1 MRTNKDIQPFQGL
14 LNGIG
19 QVYFTPSVMTSILL
33 LFAISIE
40 SLPLAF
46 LTLLGASCSYA
57 LALCCYMY
65 ASTNTNT
72 NTNTNKAAY
81 DIDSGMYALNG
92 ALIGLFIGNFF
103 GVTPLLVLVAVLGA
117 LLTVPIAHIVFSFEK
132 YRGYTSAFILT
143 SWLIYAIQST
153 LDLSA
158 FSAPDSALMPL
169 ISIEANSWF
178 NLPPVVI
185 PLLKGISQV
194 SFIENAL
201 SGLVILIAIALNN
214 LKHAIWVVLA
224 VIISTIFSK
233 MIGASGALIE
243 QGLYG
248 YNAILATLALV
259 LNPRI
264 PWPLILLGILLSC
277 LVTLGFHELSLL
289 PLTAPFILSVWAVV
303 YLSSV
308 IHKRTIN

>member
-1 MRTNKDIQPFQGL
+1 MKTNRDILPFQGL

-19 QVYFTPSVMTSILL
+19 QVYFSPSVMTSILL
-33 LFAISIE
+33 LLAISIE
-40 SLPLAF
+40 SLALAF
-46 LTLLGASCSYA
+46 LTLLGASCSFA
-57 LALCCYMY
+57 LAFCCYIY
-65 ASTNTNT
+65 ANTNT
-72 NTNTNKAAY
+72 NTNTNKSVD

-103 GVTPLLVLVAVLGA
+103 GVTPLLALVTVLGA

-132 YRGYTSAFILT
+132 YRGYTSAFILST
-143 SWLIYAIQST
+143 WLIYIIQSAFE
-153 LDLSA
+153 LSA

-178 NLPPVVI
+178 NVPTVVI

-201 SGLVILIAIALNN
+201 SGLVILVAIALNN
-214 LKHAIWVVLA
+214 IKNAIWVMLA
-224 VIISTIFSK
+224 VIISTVFSGL
-233 MIGASGALIE
+233 IGASNELVA

-259 LNPRI
+259 LYPRI

-289 PLTAPFILSVWAVV
+289 PLTAPFILSTWGMV
-303 YLSSV
+303 YLSSL
-308 IHKRTIN
+308 IHKRTIS

>member
-1 MRTNKDIQPFQGL
+1 MKTNKDILPFQGL

-19 QVYFTPSVMTSILL
+19 QVYFTPSVMTSTLL
-33 LFAISIE
+33 LLAISIE
-40 SLPLAF
+40 SLALAF
-46 LTLLGASCSYA
+46 LTLLGASCSFA
-57 LALCCYMY
+57 LAFYSYIY
-65 ASTNTNT
+65 ASTN
-72 NTNTNKAAY
+72 KLAE

-103 GVTPLLVLVAVLGA
+103 GVTPLLALVTVLGA

-143 SWLIYAIQST
+143 TWLIYIIQST
-153 LDLSA
+153 FELSA

-169 ISIEANSWF
+169 ISIEASSWF
-178 NLPPVVI
+178 NLPTMVI

-201 SGLVILIAIALNN
+201 SGLVILVAIALNN
-214 LKHAIWVVLA
+214 IKHAIWIMLA
-224 VIISTIFSK
+224 IIISTVFSDL
-233 MIGASGALIE
+233 IGASNELVA

-259 LNPRI
+259 IYPRI
-264 PWPLILLGILLSC
+264 PWPLTLLGMLLSC
-277 LVTLGFHELSLL
+277 LITLGFHELSLL
-289 PLTAPFILSVWAVV
+289 PLTAPFILSTWAMV
-303 YLSSV
+303 YLSSLL
-308 IHKRTIN
+308 HKRTIS

>member
-19 QVYFTPSVMTSILL
+19 QVYFTPPVMTSILL

-40 SLPLAF
+40 SLALAF

-57 LALCCYMY
+57 LAFCCYIY
-65 ASTNTNT
+65 T
-72 NTNTNKAAY
+72 NTNTNKTAD
-81 DIDSGMYALNG
+81 DIGSGMYALNG

-103 GVTPLLVLVAVLGA
+103 GVTPLLALVTVLGA

-132 YRGYTSAFILT
+132 YRGYTSAFILST
-143 SWLIYAIQST
+143 WLIYIIQST
-153 LDLSA
+153 FELSA
-158 FSAPDSALMPL
+158 FSTSDSALMPL

-178 NLPPVVI
+178 NLPTVVI
-185 PLLKGISQV
+185 LLLKGISQV

-214 LKHAIWVVLA
+214 IKHAIWVVLA
-224 VIISTIFSK
+224 VIISTVFSGL
-233 MIGASGALIE
+233 IGASSELVA

-259 LNPRI
+259 LYPRI
-264 PWPLILLGILLSC
+264 PWPLTLLGMLLSC
-277 LVTLGFHELSLL
+277 VITLGFHELSLL
-289 PLTAPFILSVWAVV
+289 PLTAPFILSTWVVV
-303 YLSSV
+303 YLSGLTQEPKAS
-308 IHKRTIN
+308 

>member
-19 QVYFTPSVMTSILL
+19 QVYFTPSVMTSTLL
-33 LFAISIE
+33 LLAISIE
-40 SLPLAF
+40 SLALAF
-46 LTLLGASCSYA
+46 LTLFGASCSYGFV
-57 LALCCYMY
+57 LL
-65 ASTNTNT
+65 
-72 NTNTNKAAY
+72 TNKPSH
-81 DIDSGMYALNG
+81 DIENGMYALNG

-117 LLTVPIAHIVFSFEK
+117 LLTVPIANIVFRFKK

-158 FSAPDSALMPL
+158 FSAPDSALMPF

-185 PLLKGISQV
+185 PFLKGISQV

-201 SGLVILIAIALNN
+201 SGLVILVAIAINN

-224 VIISTIFSK
+224 VIISTVFSGL
-233 MIGASGALIE
+233 IGASSELVA

-259 LNPRI
+259 LYPRI

-303 YLSSV
+303 YLSSL
-308 IHKRTIN
+308 IHKRTIS

>member
-40 SLPLAF
+40 SLALAF
-46 LTLLGASCSYA
+46 LTSLGASCSYA
-57 LALCCYMY
+57 LAFCCYMY
-65 ASTNTNT
+65 T

-117 LLTVPIAHIVFSFEK
+117 LLTVPVANIVFRFKK

-158 FSAPDSALMPL
+158 FSPSNSALIPI
-169 ISIEANSWF
+169 ISFEANSWF

-185 PLLKGISQV
+185 PWLKGISQV

-201 SGLVILIAIALNN
+201 SGLVILVAIALNN
-214 LKHAIWVVLA
+214 IKHAIWIMLA
-224 VIISTIFSK
+224 VIISTVFSGL
-233 MIGASGALIE
+233 IGASSELVA

-259 LNPRI
+259 LYPRI
-264 PWPLILLGILLSC
+264 PWPLTLLGMLLSC
-277 LVTLGFHELSLL
+277 VITLGFHELSLL
-289 PLTAPFILSVWAVV
+289 PLTAPFILSTWVVV
-303 YLSSV
+303 YLSGLTQEPNAS
-308 IHKRTIN
+308 

>member
-19 QVYFTPSVMTSILL
+19 QVYFTPSVMTSLL
-33 LFAISIE
+33 LLLAISIE
-40 SLPLAF
+40 SLALAF

-65 ASTNTNT
+65 TNTNT
-72 NTNTNKAAY
+72 NTNTNKTAD
-81 DIDSGMYALNG
+81 DIGSGMYALNG

-103 GVTPLLVLVAVLGA
+103 GVTPLLALVTVLGA

-132 YRGYTSAFILT
+132 YRGYTSAFILST
-143 SWLIYAIQST
+143 WLIYIIQST
-153 LDLSA
+153 FELSA
-158 FSAPDSALMPL
+158 FSTSDSALMPL

-178 NLPPVVI
+178 NLPTVVI
-185 PLLKGISQV
+185 LLLKGISQV

-214 LKHAIWVVLA
+214 IKHAIWIMLA
-224 VIISTIFSK
+224 VIISTVFSGL
-233 MIGASGALIE
+233 IGASSELVA

-259 LNPRI
+259 LYPRI

-289 PLTAPFILSVWAVV
+289 PLTAPFILSVWGIV
-303 YLSSV
+303 YLSGVMKKNRVTS
-308 IHKRTIN
+308 

>member
-1 MRTNKDIQPFQGL
+1 MKTNKDILPFQGL

-19 QVYFTPSVMTSILL
+19 QVYFTPSVMTSTLL
-33 LFAISIE
+33 LLAISIE
-40 SLPLAF
+40 SLALAF
-46 LTLLGASCSYA
+46 LTLLGASCSFA
-57 LALCCYMY
+57 LAFYGYMY
-65 ASTNTNT
+65 TNT
-72 NTNTNKAAY
+72 NTNTNKSVD

-103 GVTPLLVLVAVLGA
+103 GVTPLLALVTVLGA
-117 LLTVPIAHIVFSFEK
+117 LVTVPIAHIVFSFKK

-143 SWLIYAIQST
+143 TWLIYIIQST
-153 LDLSA
+153 FELSA
-158 FSAPDSALMPL
+158 FSTYDSALMPL
-169 ISIEANSWF
+169 ISTEDNSWF

-201 SGLVILIAIALNN
+201 SGLVILVAIALNN
-214 LKHAIWVVLA
+214 IKHAIWVVLA

-233 MIGASGALIE
+233 MIGASNELVA

-259 LNPRI
+259 LYPRI
-264 PWPLILLGILLSC
+264 SWPLILLGMLLSC

-289 PLTAPFILSVWAVV
+289 PLTAPFILSTWAMV
-303 YLSSV
+303 YLSSLL
-308 IHKRTIN
+308 HKRTIS

>member
-1 MRTNKDIQPFQGL
+1 MKTNRDILPFQGL

-19 QVYFTPSVMTSILL
+19 QVYFTPSVMTSTLL
-33 LFAISIE
+33 LLAISIE
-40 SLPLAF
+40 SLALAF
-46 LTLLGASCSYA
+46 LTLLGASCSFA
-57 LALCCYMY
+57 LAFYGYMY
-65 ASTNTNT
+65 T
-72 NTNTNKAAY
+72 NTNTNKSVD

-103 GVTPLLVLVAVLGA
+103 GVTPLWALVTALGA

-143 SWLIYAIQST
+143 TWLIYIIQST
-153 LDLSA
+153 FELSA

-178 NLPPVVI
+178 NLPTVVI
-185 PLLKGISQV
+185 SLLKGISQV

-201 SGLVILIAIALNN
+201 SGLVILVAIALNN
-214 LKHAIWVVLA
+214 IKHAIWVMLA
-224 VIISTIFSK
+224 VIISTVFSGL
-233 MIGASGALIE
+233 IGASNELVA

-259 LNPRI
+259 LYPRI
-264 PWPLILLGILLSC
+264 SWPLILLGMLLSC
-277 LVTLGFHELSLL
+277 LITLGFHELSLL
-289 PLTAPFILSVWAVV
+289 PLTAPFILSTWAVV
-303 YLSSV
+303 YLSSL
-308 IHKRTIN
+308 IHKRTIS

>member
-1 MRTNKDIQPFQGL
+1 MKTNRDILPFQGL

-33 LFAISIE
+33 LLAISIE
-40 SLPLAF
+40 SLALAF
-46 LTLLGASCSYA
+46 LTLLGASCSFA
-57 LALCCYMY
+57 LAFCCYIY
-65 ASTNTNT
+65 TNT
-72 NTNTNKAAY
+72 NTNTNKLAE

-103 GVTPLLVLVAVLGA
+103 GVTPLLALVTVLGA
-117 LLTVPIAHIVFSFEK
+117 LVTVPIAHIVFSFKK

-143 SWLIYAIQST
+143 TWLIYAIQST
-153 LDLSA
+153 FELSA

-178 NLPPVVI
+178 NLPTVVI

-201 SGLVILIAIALNN
+201 SGLVILVAIALNN
-214 LKHAIWVVLA
+214 IKNAIWVVLA
-224 VIISTIFSK
+224 VIISTVFSGL
-233 MIGASGALIE
+233 IGASNELVA

-248 YNAILATLALV
+248 YNAILATLTLV
-259 LNPRI
+259 LYPRI
-264 PWPLILLGILLSC
+264 PWPLILLGMLLSC
-277 LVTLGFHELSLL
+277 LITLGFHELSLL
-289 PLTAPFILSVWAVV
+289 PLTAPFILSTWAVV
-303 YLSSV
+303 YLSSL
-308 IHKRTIN
+308 IHKRTIS

>member
-1 MRTNKDIQPFQGL
+1 MRTNKEILPFQGL

-40 SLPLAF
+40 SLALAF

-57 LALCCYMY
+57 LAFCCYMY
-65 ASTNTNT
+65 
-72 NTNTNKAAY
+72 TNKTAD
-81 DIDSGMYALNG
+81 DIGSGMYALNG

-103 GVTPLLVLVAVLGA
+103 GVTPLLALVTVLGA

-132 YRGYTSAFILT
+132 YRGYTSAFILST
-143 SWLIYAIQST
+143 WLIYIIQST
-153 LDLSA
+153 FELSA
-158 FSAPDSALMPL
+158 FSTSDSALMPL

-178 NLPPVVI
+178 NLPTVVI
-185 PLLKGISQV
+185 LLLKGISQV

-214 LKHAIWVVLA
+214 IKHAIWVVLA
-224 VIISTIFSK
+224 VIISTVFSGL
-233 MIGASGALIE
+233 IGASSELVA

-248 YNAILATLALV
+248 YNSILATLALV
-259 LNPRI
+259 LYPRI
-264 PWPLILLGILLSC
+264 PWPLTLLGMLLSC
-277 LVTLGFHELSLL
+277 VITLGFHELSLL
-289 PLTAPFILSVWAVV
+289 PLTAPFILSTWVVV
-303 YLSSV
+303 YLSGLTQEPKAS
-308 IHKRTIN
+308 

>member
-19 QVYFTPSVMTSILL
+19 QVYFTPSVMTSLL
-33 LFAISIE
+33 LLLAISIE
-40 SLPLAF
+40 SLALAF

-57 LALCCYMY
+57 LAFYGYMY
-65 ASTNTNT
+65 A

-103 GVTPLLVLVAVLGA
+103 GVTPLLVLVTVLGA
-117 LLTVPIAHIVFSFEK
+117 SLTVPIAHIVFRFKK

-158 FSAPDSALMPL
+158 FSPSNSALIPI
-169 ISIEANSWF
+169 ISFEANSWF

-185 PLLKGISQV
+185 PWLKGISQV

-233 MIGASGALIE
+233 MIGASHELVA

-248 YNAILATLALV
+248 YNAILATLALG
-259 LNPRI
+259 LYPRI
-264 PWPLILLGILLSC
+264 PWPLTLLGMLLSC
-277 LVTLGFHELSLL
+277 VITLGFHELSLL
-289 PLTAPFILSVWAVV
+289 PLTAPFILSTWVVV
-303 YLSSV
+303 YLSGLTQEPKAS
-308 IHKRTIN
+308 

>member
-1 MRTNKDIQPFQGL
+1 MKTNKDILPFQGL

-19 QVYFTPSVMTSILL
+19 QVYFTPSIMTSTLL
-33 LFAISIE
+33 LLAISIK
-40 SLPLAF
+40 SLALAF

-57 LALCCYMY
+57 LAFYGYMY
-65 ASTNTNT
+65 TNTNT
-72 NTNTNKAAY
+72 NTNTNKSVD

-103 GVTPLLVLVAVLGA
+103 GVTPLLALVTALGA

-143 SWLIYAIQST
+143 TWLIYIIQST
-153 LDLSA
+153 FELSA

-178 NLPPVVI
+178 NLPTVVI

-201 SGLVILIAIALNN
+201 SGLVILVAIALNN
-214 LKHAIWVVLA
+214 IKHAIWVMLA
-224 VIISTIFSK
+224 VIISTVFSGL
-233 MIGASGALIE
+233 IGASNELVA

-259 LNPRI
+259 PYPRI
-264 PWPLILLGILLSC
+264 RWPLILLGMLLSC
-277 LVTLGFHELSLL
+277 LITLGFHELSLL
-289 PLTAPFILSVWAVV
+289 PLTAPFILSTWGMV
-303 YLSSV
+303 YLSSL
-308 IHKRTIN
+308 IHKRTIS

>member
-40 SLPLAF
+40 SLALAF

-57 LALCCYMY
+57 LAFCCYMY
-65 ASTNTNT
+65 ANA
-72 NTNTNKAAY
+72 NKAAY
-81 DIDSGMYALNG
+81 NIDSGMYALNG

-103 GVTPLLVLVAVLGA
+103 GVTPLLVLVAVLCA
-117 LLTVPIAHIVFSFEK
+117 LLTVPIANIVFRFKK

-185 PLLKGISQV
+185 PFLKGISQV

-201 SGLVILIAIALNN
+201 SGLVILVAIAINN
-214 LKHAIWVVLA
+214 IKHAIWVVLA
-224 VIISTIFSK
+224 VIISTVFSGL
-233 MIGASGALIE
+233 IGASSELVA

-259 LNPRI
+259 LYPRI

-303 YLSSV
+303 YLSSL
-308 IHKRTIN
+308 IHKRTIS

>member
-19 QVYFTPSVMTSILL
+19 QVYFTPSVMTSLL
-33 LFAISIE
+33 LLLAISIE
-40 SLPLAF
+40 SLALAF

-57 LALCCYMY
+57 LAFCCYMY
-65 ASTNTNT
+65 ANANA
-72 NTNTNKAAY
+72 NANKAAY

-117 LLTVPIAHIVFSFEK
+117 LLTIPIANIVFRFKK

-169 ISIEANSWF
+169 ISIEANSLF
-178 NLPPVVI
+178 KLPTVVI

-201 SGLVILIAIALNN
+201 SGLVILVAIALNN
-214 LKHAIWVVLA
+214 IKHAIWVVLA
-224 VIISTIFSK
+224 VIISTVFSGL
-233 MIGASGALIE
+233 IGASSELVA

-259 LNPRI
+259 LYPRI
-264 PWPLILLGILLSC
+264 PWPLTLLGMLLSC
-277 LVTLGFHELSLL
+277 VITLGFHELSLL
-289 PLTAPFILSVWAVV
+289 PLTAPFILSTWVVV
-303 YLSSV
+303 YLSGLTQEPKAS
-308 IHKRTIN
+308 

>member
-19 QVYFTPSVMTSILL
+19 QVYFTPSVMTSLL
-33 LFAISIE
+33 LLLAISIE
-40 SLPLAF
+40 SLALAF

-57 LALCCYMY
+57 LAFCCYMY
-65 ASTNTNT
+65 ANTNTNT

-103 GVTPLLVLVAVLGA
+103 GVTPLLVLVTVLGA
-117 LLTVPIAHIVFSFEK
+117 LLTVPIAHVVFIFEK

-158 FSAPDSALMPL
+158 FSLSSSALIPI
-169 ISIEANSWF
+169 ISFEANSWF
-178 NLPPVVI
+178 NLSPVVM

-214 LKHAIWVVLA
+214 IKHAIWIMLA
-224 VIISTIFSK
+224 VIISTVFSGL
-233 MIGASGALIE
+233 IGASSELVA

-259 LNPRI
+259 LYPRI
-264 PWPLILLGILLSC
+264 PWPLILLGMLLSC
-277 LVTLGFHELSLL
+277 LITLGFHELSLL
-289 PLTAPFILSVWAVV
+289 PLTAPFILSTWVVV
-303 YLSSV
+303 YLSSLTQEP
-308 IHKRTIN
+308 KAS

>member
-19 QVYFTPSVMTSILL
+19 QVYFTPSVMTSLL
-33 LFAISIE
+33 LLIAISIE
-40 SLPLAF
+40 SLALAF
-46 LTLLGASCSYA
+46 LTLFGASCSYGFA
-57 LALCCYMY
+57 LL
-65 ASTNTNT
+65 
-72 NTNTNKAAY
+72 TNKSSH
-81 DIDSGMYALNG
+81 DIENGMYALNG
-92 ALIGLFIGNFF
+92 ALIALFIGNLFEVN
-103 GVTPLLVLVAVLGA
+103 GWLIIVVALGS
-117 LLTVPIAHIVFSFEK
+117 LITVPIAKIVFSFKK

-158 FSAPDSALMPL
+158 FSPSSSALIPI
-169 ISIEANSWF
+169 ISFDANSWF

-201 SGLVILIAIALNN
+201 SGLVILVAIALSNI
-214 LKHAIWVVLA
+214 KHAIWIMLA
-224 VIISTIFSK
+224 VIISTVFSGL
-233 MIGASGALIE
+233 IGASSELVA

-259 LNPRI
+259 LYPRI

-289 PLTAPFILSVWAVV
+289 PLTAPFILSTWIVV
-303 YLSSV
+303 YLSGLTQEPKAS
-308 IHKRTIN
+308 

>member
-1 MRTNKDIQPFQGL
+1 MRTNKDILPFQGL

-19 QVYFTPSVMTSILL
+19 QVYFTPSVMTSLL
-33 LFAISIE
+33 LLLAISIE
-40 SLPLAF
+40 SLALAF

-57 LALCCYMY
+57 LAFCCYMY
-65 ASTNTNT
+65 ANANA
-72 NTNTNKAAY
+72 NKAAY

-117 LLTVPIAHIVFSFEK
+117 LLTIPIANIVFRFKK

-169 ISIEANSWF
+169 ISIEANSLF
-178 NLPPVVI
+178 KLPTVVI

-201 SGLVILIAIALNN
+201 SGLVILVAIALSNI
-214 LKHAIWVVLA
+214 KHAIWIMLA
-224 VIISTIFSK
+224 VIISTVFSGL
-233 MIGASGALIE
+233 IGASSELVA

-259 LNPRI
+259 LYPRI
-264 PWPLILLGILLSC
+264 PWPLTLLGMLLSC
-277 LVTLGFHELSLL
+277 VITLGFHELSLL
-289 PLTAPFILSVWAVV
+289 PLTAPFILSTWGIV
-303 YLSSV
+303 YLSGLMKKSRV
-308 IHKRTIN
+308 TS

>member
-40 SLPLAF
+40 SLALAF

-57 LALCCYMY
+57 LAFCCYMY
-65 ASTNTNT
+65 ANANA
-72 NTNTNKAAY
+72 NANKAAY
-81 DIDSGMYALNG
+81 NIDSGMYALNG

-117 LLTVPIAHIVFSFEK
+117 LLTVPIANIVFRFKK

-158 FSAPDSALMPL
+158 FSLSSSALIPI
-169 ISIEANSWF
+169 ISFEANSWF
-178 NLPPVVI
+178 DLPTVVT

-214 LKHAIWVVLA
+214 IKHAIWIMLA
-224 VIISTIFSK
+224 VIISTVFSGL
-233 MIGASGALIE
+233 IGASSELVA

-259 LNPRI
+259 LYPRI
-264 PWPLILLGILLSC
+264 PWPLTLLGMLLSC
-277 LVTLGFHELSLL
+277 IITLGFHELSLL
-289 PLTAPFILSVWAVV
+289 PLTAPFILSTWVVV
-303 YLSSV
+303 YLSGLTQEPKAS
-308 IHKRTIN
+308 

>member
-1 MRTNKDIQPFQGL
+1 
-14 LNGIG
+14 
-19 QVYFTPSVMTSILL
+19 
-33 LFAISIE
+33 
-40 SLPLAF
+40 
-46 LTLLGASCSYA
+46 
-57 LALCCYMY
+57 
-65 ASTNTNT
+65 T

-103 GVTPLLVLVAVLGA
+103 GVTPLLALVTVLGA
-117 LLTVPIAHIVFSFEK
+117 VLTVPIAHIVFSFEK
-132 YRGYTSAFILT
+132 YRGYTSAFIFT
-143 SWLIYAIQST
+143 TWLIYIIQST
-153 LDLSA
+153 FELSA
-158 FSAPDSALMPL
+158 FSTSDSALMPL

-178 NLPPVVI
+178 NLPTVVI

-201 SGLVILIAIALNN
+201 SGLVILVAIALNN

-259 LNPRI
+259 LYPRI

-289 PLTAPFILSVWAVV
+289 PLTAPFILSTWGIV
-303 YLSSV
+303 YLSGVMKKSR
-308 IHKRTIN
+308 IIR

>member
-40 SLPLAF
+40 SLALAF

-57 LALCCYMY
+57 LAFCCYMY
-65 ASTNTNT
+65 ANANA
-72 NTNTNKAAY
+72 NANANKAAY
-81 DIDSGMYALNG
+81 NIDSGMYALNG

-117 LLTVPIAHIVFSFEK
+117 LLTVPIANIVFRFKK

-185 PLLKGISQV
+185 PFLKGISQV

-201 SGLVILIAIALNN
+201 SGLVILVAIAINN
-214 LKHAIWVVLA
+214 IKHAIWVVLA
-224 VIISTIFSK
+224 VIISTVFSGL
-233 MIGASGALIE
+233 IGASSELVA

-259 LNPRI
+259 LYPRI

-303 YLSSV
+303 YLSSL
-308 IHKRTIN
+308 IHKRTIS

>member
-1 MRTNKDIQPFQGL
+1 MKTNKGILPFQGL

-19 QVYFTPSVMTSILL
+19 QVYFTPSVMTSTLL
-33 LFAISIE
+33 LLAISIE
-40 SLPLAF
+40 SLALAF
-46 LTLLGASCSYA
+46 LTLLGASCSFA
-57 LALCCYMY
+57 LAFYGYMY
-65 ASTNTNT
+65 TY
-72 NTNTNKAAY
+72 TNTNKSAE

-103 GVTPLLVLVAVLGA
+103 GATPLLALVTVLGA
-117 LLTVPIAHIVFSFEK
+117 LVTVPIAHIVFSFKK

-143 SWLIYAIQST
+143 TWLIYIIQSAFE
-153 LDLSA
+153 LSA

-169 ISIEANSWF
+169 ISIEASSWF
-178 NLPPVVI
+178 NLPTVVI

-201 SGLVILIAIALNN
+201 SGLVILVAIALNN

-259 LNPRI
+259 LYPRI
-264 PWPLILLGILLSC
+264 PWPLILLVILLSC

-289 PLTAPFILSVWAVV
+289 PLTAPFILSTWGMV
-303 YLSSV
+303 YLSSL
-308 IHKRTIN
+308 IHKRTIS

>member
-19 QVYFTPSVMTSILL
+19 QVYFTPSVMTSLL
-33 LFAISIE
+33 LLLAISIE
-40 SLPLAF
+40 SLALAF

-57 LALCCYMY
+57 LAFCCYMY
-65 ASTNTNT
+65 ANANA
-72 NTNTNKAAY
+72 NANKAAY

-117 LLTVPIAHIVFSFEK
+117 LLTIPIANIVFRFKK

-169 ISIEANSWF
+169 ISIEANSLF
-178 NLPPVVI
+178 KLPTVVI

-201 SGLVILIAIALNN
+201 SGLVILVAIALNN
-214 LKHAIWVVLA
+214 IKHAIWVVLA
-224 VIISTIFSK
+224 VIISTVFSGL
-233 MIGASGALIE
+233 IGASSELVA

-259 LNPRI
+259 LYPRI
-264 PWPLILLGILLSC
+264 PWPLILLGMLLSC
-277 LVTLGFHELSLL
+277 LITFGFHELSLL
-289 PLTAPFILSVWAVV
+289 PLTAPFILSTWVVV
-303 YLSSV
+303 YLSGLTQEPKAS
-308 IHKRTIN
+308 

>member
-19 QVYFTPSVMTSILL
+19 QVYFTPSVMTSLL
-33 LFAISIE
+33 LLLAISIE
-40 SLPLAF
+40 SLALAF

-57 LALCCYMY
+57 LAFCCYMY
-65 ASTNTNT
+65 ANANA
-72 NTNTNKAAY
+72 NANANKAAY

-117 LLTVPIAHIVFSFEK
+117 LLTIPIANIVFRFKK

-169 ISIEANSWF
+169 ISIEANSLF
-178 NLPPVVI
+178 KLPTVVI

-201 SGLVILIAIALNN
+201 SGLVILVAIALSNI
-214 LKHAIWVVLA
+214 KHAIWIMLA
-224 VIISTIFSK
+224 VIISTVFSGL
-233 MIGASGALIE
+233 IGASSELVA

-259 LNPRI
+259 LYPRI
-264 PWPLILLGILLSC
+264 PWPLTLLGMLLSC
-277 LVTLGFHELSLL
+277 VITLGFHELSLL
-289 PLTAPFILSVWAVV
+289 PLTAPFILSTWVVV
-303 YLSSV
+303 YLSGLTQEPKAS
-308 IHKRTIN
+308 

>member
-1 MRTNKDIQPFQGL
+1 MKTNKDILPFQGL

-19 QVYFTPSVMTSILL
+19 QVYFTPSAMTSLL
-33 LFAISIE
+33 LLLAISIE
-40 SLPLAF
+40 SLSLAF

-57 LALCCYMY
+57 LARYSIKQSKDLD
-65 ASTNTNT
+65 N
-72 NTNTNKAAY
+72 
-81 DIDSGMYALNG
+81 GMFALNG

-103 GVTPLLVLVAVLGA
+103 GVTPLLALVTVLGA
-117 LLTVPIAHIVFSFEK
+117 LLTVPIANIVFRFKK

-143 SWLIYAIQST
+143 SWLIYLIQSS
-153 LDLSA
+153 LGLSV
-158 FSAPDSALMPL
+158 FSPSSSALIPI
-169 ISIEANSWF
+169 ISFEENSWF

-201 SGLVILIAIALNN
+201 SGLVILLAIALNN
-214 LKHAIWVVLA
+214 LKHATWVVLA
-224 VIISTIFSK
+224 VIISIIFSK
-233 MIGASGALIE
+233 MIGASNELVA

-259 LNPRI
+259 LYPRI

-277 LVTLGFHELSLL
+277 LVTLGFHELSLQ
-289 PLTAPFILSVWAVV
+289 PLTAPFILSTWGIV
-303 YLSSV
+303 YLSGV
-308 IHKRTIN
+308 MKKNRVTR